1 MTINND
7 GYKEILDA
15 ACIYSNVECD
25 GKKIDYGVTTDSGNS
40 TLMLI
45 DGNKVDV
52 TPKTSLECVGEKVQD
67 NEPAKTIQATNGNIQ
82 LEAKNGDI
90 ILKAKNIRIV
100 AEDGSGEITIT
111 STKIISINAPY
122 IKQNGTNITVT
133 ASGNVE
139 TFGNTISSSAQIK
152 NCSMSSVDM
161 TQGSFL
167 GQASSGLKGLKK
179 FFKDCFGV
187 G

>member
-7 GYKEILDA
+7 GFKEILDS
-15 ACIYSNVECD
+15 ACIYSGVECS
-25 GKKIDYGVTTDSGNS
+25 GKKIDYGVTTDGGNS
-40 TLMLI
+40 TLMLT

-52 TPKTSLECVGEKVQD
+52 TPKTSLECVGERVQD

-111 STKIISINAPY
+111 STKIISLNAPY
-122 IKQNGTNITVT
+122 IKQNGTNITIA
-133 ASGNVE
+133 ASGNIE
-139 TFGNTISSSAQIK
+139 TFGNTISSSAQIL
-152 NCSMSSVDM
+152 NTSGTSTDAI
-161 TQGSFL
+161 QGSLL
-167 GQASSGLKGLKK
+167 GGKLSGLKGLKK

>member
-7 GYKEILDA
+7 GYKEILDT

-40 TLMLI
+40 TLMLT

-52 TPKTSLECVGEKVQD
+52 TPKTSLECVGERVQD

-100 AEDGSGEITIT
+100 AEDGSGEVTIN

-122 IKQNGTNITVT
+122 IKENATNITMT

-139 TFGNTISSSAQIK
+139 TFGNNIASSAQIL
-152 NCSMSSVDM
+152 NDAGSSVDM
-161 TQGSFL
+161 VQGSLL
-167 GQASSGLKGLKK
+167 GKAFSGLKGLKK